1 MTQKIIPIGVSTP
14 ANESKK
20 SLADLHEEFNDP
32 YLPEDKHVATVKS
45 MLQYASPRP
54 QSNLS
59 SFKVEN
65 ITRKTHIALILMPK
79 WAVFFAPYN
88 IARLTA
94 VTRAAG
100 YRTSA
105 FDWNVETWNHLR
117 KTMGKNNDPFEGHG
131 SRDYLWL
138 DEMYDRNLKDHVEPL
153 LEQYLETLV
162 ELKPDVIGFSLYYTN
177 VKPTL
182 WMARKIRERLPDTII
197 LGGGSHIHWNPE
209 PFPEFDHVVK
219 GEGEE
224 VLLELLDRIER
235 GEKLTQYQYNAD
247 TTKRLNLD
255 TLPFP
260 DYSDFDVN
268 KYMMPN
274 AFSSEFSRGCVAKCT
289 FCAETHY
296 WKYRSRQSPMVLDE
310 VEFQY
315 KNFGINFFWF
325 IDSLV
330 NGNIN
335 ELRAFALGVVE
346 RGLQIHW
353 TGYARCDER
362 MDFEYY
368 RDLKASGCVDL
379 NYGIESGS
387 NKVLHDMR
395 KNITVKEVEQ
405 NLSDGFQNRV
415 KAATNW
421 MLGYI
426 TERHND
432 FYHTMILLW
441 RVQKFLVAVS
451 RQTML
456 LGPSRIKD
464 DPDRFGVHE
473 KFFLGQW
480 ASKDHE
486 NTKLHRLIRLKSFNI
501 FLHNCP
507 RHVDHETRYGTIKDT
522 YTLTASNEF
531 NENLF
536 YEDFDFEII
545 KDSKLNCR
553 FSQSLVNEIWPL
565 LRILW
570 RAKNYKA
577 LSITVKFDQTW
588 DMNNYGPR
596 LADNFDAEYKFA
608 IDDTGVWSMECS
620 VKLVT
625 PENPYAPW
633 LPNNTERT
641 DFNIDF
647 TWSGAGQWIIP
658 SLDSVTQ
665 ADNLLNPVPS
675 IA

>member
-1 MTQKIIPIGVSTP
+1 MSQKIIPIGVTQP
-14 ANESKK
+14 KVEQNSKK
-20 SLADLHEEFNDP
+20 TLSELHNEFNDP
-32 YLPEDKHVATVKS
+32 YLPEDKHVSTIKS

-54 QSNLS
+54 QANLS
-59 SFKVEN
+59 AFRVEN
-65 ITRKTHIALILMPK
+65 ITRRTHIALILMPK

-100 YRTSA
+100 YKTTA
-105 FDWNVETWNHLR
+105 LDWNVETWVALR
-117 KTMGKNNDPFEGHG
+117 KAMGVNNDPYEGHG

-138 DEMYDRNLKDHVEPL
+138 DDMYDRHLKDKVEPL
-153 LEQYLETLV
+153 LNEYLDRLV
-162 ELKPDVIGFSLYYTN
+162 ELKPDVVGFSLYYTN
-177 VKPTL
+177 VKSTL
-182 WMARKIRERLPDTII
+182 WMARKVRERLPNTII
-197 LGGGSHIHWNPE
+197 LAGGSHIHWNPD

-224 VLLELLDRIER
+224 VLLELLDKIER

-255 TLPFP
+255 TLPIP

-296 WKYRSRQSPMVLDE
+296 WKYRSRQSPMVLEE

-330 NGNIN
+330 NGNLN

-346 RGLQIHW
+346 RGLKIHW

-362 MDFEYY
+362 MDFDYY
-368 RDLKASGCVDL
+368 KDLRASGCVDL

-387 NKVLHDMR
+387 DRVLHDMR
-395 KNITVKEVEQ
+395 KNITAAEVEK
-405 NLSDGFQNRV
+405 NLHDGHLNRV

-426 TERHND
+426 TERQTD
-432 FYHTMILLW
+432 FARTMTLLW
-441 RVQKFLVAVS
+441 RVQPYLINVS

-456 LGPSRIKD
+456 LGPSRIQD

-473 KFFLGQW
+473 KFFLWQW

-501 FLHNCP
+501 FVSHCP
-507 RHVDHETRYGTIKDT
+507 KLRANEDRSGRLQQT
-522 YTLTASNEF
+522 YTIDHISEQYN
-531 NENLF
+531 NNLL
-536 YEDFDFEII
+536 YEDFDYEII
-545 KDSKLNCR
+545 KDPQLNCR
-553 FSQSLVNEIWPL
+553 FSQTLVNEIWPL
-565 LRILW
+565 FRSMW
-570 RAKNYKA
+570 RSRNHRA
-577 LSITVKFDQTW
+577 LTMSVTFDPEW
-588 DMNNYGPR
+588 DMNNYGNR
-596 LADNFDAEYKFA
+596 LADNFNAFYKFSINDA
-608 IDDTGVWSMECS
+608 GQWNLDCS
-620 VKLVT
+620 VKFVA
-625 PENPYAPW
+625 PENIYAPW
-633 LPNNTERT
+633 QPDETDQK

-647 TWSGAGQWIIP
+647 KWAGSGHWDLP
-658 SLDSVTQ
+658 
-665 ADNLLNPVPS
+665 
-675 IA
+675 